1 MFKIKRPAI
10 IGLLLVLLIF
20 TGYLNYQLT
29 QEAVLKASD
38 DYKEYEELEMASF
51 SSNDYNISE
60 DEAMSDGVNE
70 EIAIVDSTTDKNV
83 SEVISASND
92 EFSESLGSES
102 SLNMNYFVEYRL
114 SRDKLRA
121 NNVDRLDNIVKNEI
135 GRAHV

>member
-51 SSNDYNISE
+51 SY
-60 DEAMSDGVNE
+60 
-70 EIAIVDSTTDKNV
+70 
-83 SEVISASND
+83 
-92 EFSESLGSES
+92 SL
-102 SLNMNYFVEYRL
+102 
-114 SRDKLRA
+114 
-121 NNVDRLDNIVKNEI
+121 
-135 GRAHV
+135 